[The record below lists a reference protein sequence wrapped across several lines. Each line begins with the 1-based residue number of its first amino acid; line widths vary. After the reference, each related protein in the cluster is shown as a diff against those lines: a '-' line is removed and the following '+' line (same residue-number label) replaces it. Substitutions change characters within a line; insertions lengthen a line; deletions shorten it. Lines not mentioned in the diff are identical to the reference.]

1 MKLFCRVIA
10 PPGLKEEEEEEEV
23 VAVAADEEEEDGI
36 RFLGAPGC

>member
-10 PPGLKEEEEEEEV
+10 PPGLKEEEEEEEEEV
-23 VAVAADEEEEDGI
+23 VAADEEDGI